1 MRLAWL
7 VCWCLCL
14 WVCGCSLSLSSVY
27 VRCWTQSLRRC
38 CLMKV
43 VKYIDRTVLRECGYE
58 YVSVLDKMEN
68 LCDGTTVNYTTG
80 NRNRSRLSAFLF
92 APHGDRTSDMLKS
105 GRAFPNFN
113 EFLVEVHLSEQ
124 MVMRSRL
131 HNPQSS
137 KTDKLSRHQEQ
148 LLPLSTAEW
157 KTIYSN
163 LVEAFESI
171 PCQNVRCSNKLQ
183 RANFLPSVLPST
195 SPVATNVPQTECNSL
210 YNSFHCLSEYDH
222 LCGSLRL
229 FSRNELL
236 KTLRNQPWILYNYN
250 AISVVSRTKVVRRNK
265 RPLES
270 SASTDKASTEPNQ
283 NILCSSSLSGGSA
296 KYRDMESPSWSMG
309 QRDYGKGSLRLDGSI
324 VSDRTSNV
332 CCEYVSH
339 GDAAD
344 CVTFRAAPPPVLTIF
359 ERDDTIDKKKKTDKY
374 MDGSWRDPIT
384 SPSSFHCEVNA
395 SQTSDHNCSDLLLSL
410 LRRFVFVNKPCKC
423 RIDVSPN
430 ITNTPASSGHHHHPH
445 SVHVDQKDTSGAS
458 FSSPVRGVSP
468 PCEIKPSPCSTEPPH
483 DMNHRSA
490 SHVGTSDCA
499 KEVNEQLSNDGR
511 KLLSQRGESEKV
523 GGHVE
528 VAPNSM
534 HAGEL
539 VVSDWY
545 KKVYVD
551 TGRVEDDRVRFC
563 HQLDYATSGI
573 LVMGLSRRDA
583 AACQQLFQERKAK
596 KLYSAILF
604 GHYFYQ
610 STADDKGH
618 ENAQLPYCPR
628 PSRGLPVSPTCDGDT
643 TTSHAISALPTAERT
658 AAHIFAGDNSS
669 GPCGVEK
676 LNDSPDAVQICTGI
690 DYVCNLQNHCN
701 ELGRLSA
708 PIAKQC
714 CADVAIGTQKQRAAE
729 ETKEAGGEQHDI
741 ADDKY
746 FFRMQR
752 CAQ

>member
-1 MRLAWL
+1 
-7 VCWCLCL
+7 
-14 WVCGCSLSLSSVY
+14 
-27 VRCWTQSLRRC
+27 
-38 CLMKV
+38 
-43 VKYIDRTVLRECGYE
+43 
-58 YVSVLDKMEN
+58 
-68 LCDGTTVNYTTG
+68 
-80 NRNRSRLSAFLF
+80 
-92 APHGDRTSDMLKS
+92 
-105 GRAFPNFN
+105 
-113 EFLVEVHLSEQ
+113 
-124 MVMRSRL
+124 
-131 HNPQSS
+131 
-137 KTDKLSRHQEQ
+137 
-148 LLPLSTAEW
+148 
-157 KTIYSN
+157 
-163 LVEAFESI
+163 
-171 PCQNVRCSNKLQ
+171 
-183 RANFLPSVLPST
+183 
-195 SPVATNVPQTECNSL
+195 
-210 YNSFHCLSEYDH
+210 
-222 LCGSLRL
+222 
-229 FSRNELL
+229 
-236 KTLRNQPWILYNYN
+236 
-250 AISVVSRTKVVRRNK
+250 
-265 RPLES
+265 
-270 SASTDKASTEPNQ
+270 
-283 NILCSSSLSGGSA
+283 
-296 KYRDMESPSWSMG
+296 
-309 QRDYGKGSLRLDGSI
+309 
-324 VSDRTSNV
+324 
-332 CCEYVSH
+332 
-339 GDAAD
+339 
-344 CVTFRAAPPPVLTIF
+344 
-359 ERDDTIDKKKKTDKY
+359 
-374 MDGSWRDPIT
+374 
-384 SPSSFHCEVNA
+384 
-395 SQTSDHNCSDLLLSL
+395 
-410 LRRFVFVNKPCKC
+410 
-423 RIDVSPN
+423 
-430 ITNTPASSGHHHHPH
+430 
-445 SVHVDQKDTSGAS
+445 
-458 FSSPVRGVSP
+458 
-468 PCEIKPSPCSTEPPH
+468 
-483 DMNHRSA
+483 MNHRSA

-746 FFRMQR
+746 FFRMQAVPLESSTPGTTKVATTLLHVIR
-752 CAQ
+752 RGYIKVKGPYYGKAATRVNLIPTTGRRHQLRVHCAHLGHPIVGDATYSGDHDTYRLCLHARELFLPFESRSIPHVHIACDDDFDAFVFSDKPPPPV